1 MNQNE
6 AREFVEKYAENNY
19 SAASH
24 MAFQEWLFEQPI
36 EDIQPLLDE
45 YTALLEKHPVHLPA
59 DQQLFQRIV
68 NSLEEKEKIPAP
80 KVVPLYSWKKKLAYA
95 AAAVLLLF
103 AGGTYWYQQQQLSPS
118 TNNQVVKEIRP
129 GGARAV
135 LQLADGS
142 TIELDSVA
150 NGTLAQQGNTN
161 IIKLNTGQLS
171 YKAGAGTKGAAPSW
185 NTLHTPRG
193 GQYQLVL
200 PDGTKAILNAASS
213 LRFPTAFT
221 GKERNVEMT
230 GEVYFEV
237 APNTQQP
244 FTVSVNDMHVTVLGT
259 QFNVMAY
266 QDENNTRTT
275 LVGGAVMVT
284 KGATVKQLIPG
295 QQALLTKGEHVFD
308 IRTVDLE
315 QEVAWKDGRFVFN
328 DNIQGIMRQI
338 ARWYD
343 VSVEYAGNISNKA
356 FIGDISR
363 TERVEEVLKMLELTG
378 KIHFKIENRKIV
390 VMP

>member
-1 MNQNE
+1 MNKNE

-19 SAASH
+19 SEASH
-24 MAFQEWLFEQPI
+24 QAFQEWLLEQPM

-59 DQQLFQRIV
+59 DKQLFQRIV
-68 NSLEEKEKIPAP
+68 NSLEEKEKMPPP
-80 KVVPLYSWKKKLAYA
+80 KVVPVYSWKRRLAYA

-103 AGGTYWYQQQQLSPS
+103 AGGTYWYQQQQPPQPA
-118 TNNQVVKEIRP
+118 NQQVVKAIQP

-150 NGTLAQQGNTN
+150 NGPLAQQGNTS

-171 YKAGAGTKGAAPSW
+171 YNAGASTKGAAPSW

-193 GQYQLVL
+193 GQYELVL

-237 APNTQQP
+237 AQNTQQP
-244 FTVSVNDMHVTVLGT
+244 FTIAVNDMDITVLGT

-266 QDENNTRTT
+266 PDEFNTRTT
-275 LVGGAVMVT
+275 LIEGAVMVS
-284 KGATVKQLIPG
+284 KGAVVKQLLPG

-308 IRTVDLE
+308 IRTVDVE
-315 QEVAWKDGRFVFN
+315 QDVAWKDGRFVFN

-343 VSVEYAGNISNKA
+343 VTVEYAGNISNKA

>member
-24 MAFQEWLFEQPI
+24 VAFHEWLFEQPV

-45 YTALLEKHPVHLPA
+45 YTALLEQHPVHLPA
-59 DQQLFQRIV
+59 DQQLFQRIM
-68 NSLEEKEKIPAP
+68 NNLEEKGKTPAP

-103 AGGTYWYQQQQLSPS
+103 AGGTYWYQQQQLAPLA
-118 TNNQVVKEIRP
+118 NDQVVKEIRP
-129 GGARAV
+129 GGARAI

-150 NGTLAQQGNTN
+150 NGTLVQQGNTSV
-161 IIKLNTGQLS
+161 IKLNTGQLS
-171 YKAGAGTKGAAPSW
+171 YNAGAASKDGETSW

-193 GQYQLVL
+193 GQYELVL

-221 GKERNVEMT
+221 GNERNVEMT
-230 GEVYFEV
+230 GEVYFKV
-237 APNTQQP
+237 APNTQKP
-244 FTVSVNDMHVTVLGT
+244 FIISVNDMHVTVLGT
-259 QFNVMAY
+259 EFNVMAY
-266 QDENNTRTT
+266 PDEYNTRTT
-275 LVGGAVMVT
+275 LVEGAVMVA
-284 KGATVKQLIPG
+284 KGGTVKQLLPG
-295 QQALLTKGEHVFD
+295 QQALLTKGDHVFD
-308 IRTVDLE
+308 IRTVDVE
-315 QEVAWKDGRFVFN
+315 QDVAWKDGRFVFN
-328 DNIQGIMRQI
+328 DNIQGIMRQV

>member
-19 SAASH
+19 TEASH
-24 MAFQEWLFEQPI
+24 MAFQEWLFEQPM

-45 YTALLEKHPVHLPA
+45 YTILLEQHPVHLPA
-59 DQQLFQRIV
+59 DKQLFQRIV
-68 NSLEEKEKIPAP
+68 SSLEEKEKMSVP
-80 KVVPLYSWKKKLAYA
+80 VVPLYSWKKKLAYA

-103 AGGTYWYQQQQLSPS
+103 AGGTYWYQQQQPS
-118 TNNQVVKEIRP
+118 LPANNEVVKEIRP

-150 NGTLAQQGNTN
+150 NGTLAQQGNTS

-171 YKAGAGTKGAAPSW
+171 YNAGASNKHAEPSW

-193 GQYQLVL
+193 GQYTLVL
-200 PDGTKAILNAASS
+200 PDGTKALLNAASS

-237 APNTQQP
+237 AKNTQQP
-244 FTVSVNDMHVTVLGT
+244 FTISVNDMHITVLGT

-266 QDENNTRTT
+266 PDEYNTRTT
-275 LVGGAVMVT
+275 LVEGAVMVA
-284 KGATVKQLIPG
+284 KGAAVKQLLPG
-295 QQALLTKGEHVFD
+295 QQALLTRGDNVFD
-308 IRTVDLE
+308 IRTVDIE

-343 VSVEYAGNISNKA
+343 VSVEYEGNISNKA
-356 FIGDISR
+356 FIGDVSR